1 MIKMPES
8 FVVFSCIQCSVHLP
22 VYCEATRSD
31 YPLMQMDVAALIAV
45 VCHLSR
51 CSTCRQAYG
60 DLELL
65 SEQKECN
72 EGSSPEK

>member
-8 FVVFSCIQCSVHLP
+8 FVAFTCVQCSVHLP

-31 YPLMQMDVAALIAV
+31 YPLMQIDIAALIAV
-45 VCHLSR
+45 VFHLSA
-51 CSTCRQAYG
+51 CSSCRQVYE

-65 SEQKECN
+65 SEQKGCDER
-72 EGSSPEK
+72 GDPEL